1 MSITTTASVAKST
14 TTLYN
19 NANIHTTIVVLVRV
33 LVECTIRWIDE
44 LSFCKFMN
52 KAKYNKT
59 KIILVLVLYS
69 CPRKVSLSL
78 SLCSNQHCLICV
90 HYDGRFLKKRN
101 LHIYHICKPFIIIL
115 DSVQS
120 LYSLLSTVY
129 MITRS
134 DNRWFRFIWPTHT
147 QNYSLLD
154 FGKLVDHPNR
164 SSIVQVYQY
173 PPSY

>member
-1 MSITTTASVAKST
+1 MAITTTASVAKST

-120 LYSLLSTVY
+120 LYSHCTVY
-129 MITRS
+129 WVRC
-134 DNRWFRFIWPTHT
+134 IWSLDQTTDDFVLYGQHTHKT
-147 QNYSLLD
+147 YRLWTL
-154 FGKLVDHPNR
+154 
-164 SSIVQVYQY
+164 
-173 PPSY
+173 PS